1 MPLVGVVPAGGFLL
15 CVFFC
20 GGVGVAPPPRGVP
33 PCGLVVM
40 LPPLGGI
47 FVPCFWGVFLV
58 AAFPGQKCAQLPY
71 YSPSHP
77 HPSPPYQLTLRN
89 GCSSF
94 YSLLCVM
101 VGGCPYFSC
110 GA

>member
-1 MPLVGVVPAGGFLL
+1 MRVFFWVLVPPPVVYPLVVLLFCYPLLGVFL
-15 CVFFC
+15 CRVF
-20 GGVGVAPPPRGVP
+20 GV
-33 PCGLVVM
+33 
-40 LPPLGGI
+40 
-47 FVPCFWGVFLV
+47 VFLV

-94 YSLLCVM
+94 YSLLYVM
-101 VGGCPYFSC
+101 VGGCP
-110 GA
+110 